1 MVDTQNLIGEGMKLA
16 MDKIYSTLLPGV
28 SNVFRPEQTDF
39 KPPIEKIVE
48 NYVDS
53 NESARRGLTQRRS
66 NLQQQRR
73 QGGAQSNLDA
83 LLGQMYETSGG
94 PNMGRI
100 RQLEGQRSSLMKN
113 YETNKADAQNLYGT
127 LSSDD
132 DTKST
137 GLIGAIE
144 QMGNE
149 LAGSYDAQLEASK
162 TASAGRQTALS
173 SEQSRQQANRERA
186 AKELGIAPESIMT
199 DYGSDTALNQAM
211 GNVADRAT
219 SWEELLRSNKLS
231 EEGATGRLI
240 TAAQNTRADTLLG
253 MKSFLDSQLSQLD
266 AQIAAERAVGPTQK
280 LTSLG
285 KRLEDKMNERA
296 LATAQE
302 QFPDIFGAGAEPK
315 LTGRQQSQRDVM
327 TELGIGPSQYNMLKE
342 QALTKYRA
350 RSGGDRSTATAL
362 TDAEAMVLDSLGLPQ
377 YLLD

>member
-1 MVDTQNLIGEGMKLA
+1 M
-16 MDKIYSTLLPGV
+16 
-28 SNVFRPEQTDF
+28 
-39 KPPIEKIVE
+39 
-48 NYVDS
+48 
-53 NESARRGLTQRRS
+53 
-66 NLQQQRR
+66 
-73 QGGAQSNLDA
+73 
-83 LLGQMYETSGG
+83 
-94 PNMGRI
+94 
-100 RQLEGQRSSLMKN
+100 
-113 YETNKADAQNLYGT
+113 YGT